1 MICYGDCPMESIEL
15 CSVQCSHGLVATAI
29 KWMTLTLLWSYLQLS
44 EWISENGTL
53 PANCS
58 DGDVRLVDG
67 TAPTEGRVE
76 ICFNRT
82 WGTICGSGFG
92 RLDAGVVCQ
101 QLGYSRLSKY
111 STRSADLAYYI
122 RLCTLDPT
130 VLSQYRS
137 GAGPIFLESF
147 NCSGSEE
154 HVLNCSG
161 SFPVENHRCANHAR
175 NAGVQCTGKCTFLS

>member
-1 MICYGDCPMESIEL
+1 M
-15 CSVQCSHGLVATAI
+15 
-29 KWMTLTLLWSYLQLS
+29 S
-44 EWISENGTL
+44 EWISENGIL

-67 TAPTEGRVE
+67 TTPTEGRVE

-111 STRSADLAYYI
+111 STLSAHLA
-122 RLCTLDPT
+122 
-130 VLSQYRS
+130 
-137 GAGPIFLESF
+137 
-147 NCSGSEE
+147 
-154 HVLNCSG
+154 
-161 SFPVENHRCANHAR
+161 
-175 NAGVQCTGKCTFLS
+175 